1 MGLPSRLQ
9 GKRVQV
15 VIHTA
20 CVGDLDPPT
29 QHPEKKKKKQN
40 WVEGWQWEYI
50 LFDVQNPCKKIINER
65 YSQGFF

>member
-20 CVGDLDPPT
+20 RVGDLDPLT
-29 QHPEKKKKKQN
+29 QHP
-40 WVEGWQWEYI
+40 GWFGTQGHEAAGHVPAGPMV
-50 LFDVQNPCKKIINER
+50 LGDRTCKDEL
-65 YSQGFF
+65 